1 MNFIERK
8 YILLLSSK
16 LERFKEIRANLYNF
30 RCPFCKDSEKN
41 KYKARGYI
49 YSRKDEAVYK
59 CHNCGRSHSLQVFL
73 QLLDPN
79 LFAQFKVEN
88 FENKFGSP
96 KKNKLFKENVAD
108 QFIKQ
113 RISKPLK
120 HCVKLSEIEEG
131 NELYVV
137 KQYAIS
143 RKIPPKFFSYLYAT
157 SSLNNISKEIANVK
171 DRKFPDFPVL
181 VIPFFTW
188 NGKFDYIQ
196 CRALTNNAEFR
207 FTTFE
212 VNESGLKVWGIPW
225 IDWTEPVHVFE
236 GAIDAMF
243 VNNAIAIAGASD
255 TKFIQWILTKKR
267 KDEIIF
273 CFDNDYKKNPQVLK
287 IVEKRIDD
295 GFKILLFN
303 KQFKWKDMNAAITT
317 GYWSMPKLNSYIQN
331 RVFYDLK
338 AKLELSS
345 QLKKGRLHE
354 NNILNNK
361 GP

>member
-8 YILLLSSK
+8 YILLLSPK
-16 LERFKEIRANLYNF
+16 LERFKEIRHNLFNF

-41 KYKARGYI
+41 KFKARGYI
-49 YSRKDEAVYK
+49 YSTKNENVYK
-59 CHNCGRSHSLQVFL
+59 CHNCGRSHSFPIFL

-88 FENKFGSP
+88 FENNFGNS
-96 KKNKLFKENVAD
+96 KRNKLFNENVSE
-108 QFIKQ
+108 QFAKQ
-113 RISKPLK
+113 KSFKPLK

-131 NELYVV
+131 DELYIV
-137 KQYAIS
+137 KQYAIN
-143 RKIPPKFFSYLYAT
+143 RKIPLKFFAYLYAT
-157 SSLNNISKEIANVK
+157 SSLNNISKEIENVK

-196 CRALTNNAEFR
+196 CRSLTDDKEFR

-212 VNESGLKVWGIPW
+212 VNENGLKVWGIPW
-225 IDWTEPVHVFE
+225 IDWTEPIHVFE

-255 TKFIQWILTKKR
+255 SKFIQWILTKKK

-287 IVEKRIDD
+287 LVEKRIKD

-303 KQFKWKDMNAAITT
+303 KQFKWKDINAAVIN
-317 GYWSMPKLNSYIQN
+317 GGWNGLQINKYIKD
-331 RVFYDLK
+331 RIFYDLK
-338 AKLELSS
+338 AKLELA
-345 QLKKGRLHE
+345 QLTKRKFKNGNSPRT
-354 NNILNNK
+354 
-361 GP
+361 PV